1 MLKEWPLVAFTILGQ
16 TAVGVFVVFLIPL
29 MLFPGAFAGLG
40 DGEVLAPTLSMIDSL
55 MILAVMISFFHLR
68 HPLRA
73 RKALSNLKTSWL
85 SREVLTALTFIGLVS
100 LALAV
105 IRFGGR
111 SNGPLTWIIIAGGV
125 SGALFLL
132 SMVKIYML
140 PAVPVWNRIFTP
152 VSFLFSALLIGTVA
166 ASVVLAGSGG
176 SYELTKAAIIAA
188 ILLVLL
194 DLSAAAL
201 LAPPRGLS
209 VRIPGASLRPHVKNA
224 AYLIHTARLALL
236 AAGLG
241 ALTSAWV
248 DGFYTGIAG
257 RKGPWKLILALILIL
272 AGEAAGRVFFYSLV
286 PRTRD

>member
-16 TAVGVFVVFLIPL
+16 TAVGIFVVFLIPL
-29 MLFPGAFAGLG
+29 VLFPGAFAGLG
-40 DGEVLAPTLSMIDSL
+40 DGEVLAPTLSMVDSL
-55 MILAVMISFFHLR
+55 MILAVMISLFHLR

-85 SREVLTALTFIGLVS
+85 SREILTALAFIGLVS

-105 IRFGGR
+105 IRFGGG
-111 SNGPLTWIIIAGGV
+111 SDGPLTGIIIAGGV

-132 SMVKIYML
+132 SMAKIYML

-166 ASVVLAGSGG
+166 ASIALAGSGG

-194 DLSAAAL
+194 DLASAAL
-201 LAPPRGLS
+201 FAPPRGPS
-209 VRIPGASLRPHVKNA
+209 VRNPGASLRPHIVNA

-236 AAGLG
+236 AAGFS
-241 ALTSAWV
+241 ALTSAYV

-257 RKGPWKLILALILIL
+257 RKGPWKLIVALILIL

-286 PRTRD
+286 PRTRE